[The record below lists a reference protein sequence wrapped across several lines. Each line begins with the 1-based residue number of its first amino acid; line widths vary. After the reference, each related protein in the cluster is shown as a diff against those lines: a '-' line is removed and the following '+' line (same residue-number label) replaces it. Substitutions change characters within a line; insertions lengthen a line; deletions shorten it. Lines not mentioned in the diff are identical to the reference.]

1 MKQLIAV
8 ASVATIALIIGLVL
22 VLQPKPDTN
31 NSSTQ
36 TTNQE
41 KKTVTP
47 DATKLEIKDDVVGTG
62 AEAKLGSSITVK
74 YTGMLTDQTVFDST
88 EKQGGTPATFQ
99 LVEGGLIKGWT
110 DGIPGMK
117 VGGKRRL
124 VIPSSLGYGEMGNQ
138 GIPPN
143 ATLIFDIEL
152 LDVK

>member
-8 ASVATIALIIGLVL
+8 ASLAAIVLIIGIVL
-22 VLQPKPDTN
+22 VLQPKPDSN
-31 NSSTQ
+31 NAATQ

-41 KKTVTP
+41 KKAVTP
-47 DATKLEIKDDVVGTG
+47 DVTKLEIKDDVVGTG
-62 AEAKLGSSITVK
+62 AEAQLGNSITVK

-88 EKQGGTPATFQ
+88 EKQGGTPATFK

-124 VIPSSLGYGEMGNQ
+124 VIPSALGYGERGTQ
-138 GIPPN
+138 GIPGN